1 METLYSRQKNNNNF
15 VNENF
20 AKNDNKSINILFPH
34 EEVDTAYGDAIRS
47 SNKLKRGK
55 TLPPR
60 FPDCTSDCSLQCN
73 TTEAISLLALSSQR
87 LIFKCA

>member
-34 EEVDTAYGDAIRS
+34 EEVDTTYGDAIRS

-60 FPDCTSDCSLQCN
+60 FPDCTSDCSPMQYHG
-73 TTEAISLLALSSQR
+73 SY
-87 LIFKCA
+87 